1 MPSQLDAIF
10 GWGIAI
16 IGLFIVAAIGRQL
29 VKAALGNPIPYET
42 RRDFESRYGKWAVET
57 AIAVCPHDDIE
68 CIEREAKRLS
78 EARLLRRYA

>member
-10 GWGIAI
+10 SWGTAL
-16 IGLFIVAAIGRQL
+16 IGLLMVAAVGREL
-29 VKAALGNPIPYET
+29 VKAALGNPIPYEK
-42 RRDFESRYGKWAVET
+42 RRELENKYGLWAVET

-78 EARLLRRYA
+78 QARFVRR